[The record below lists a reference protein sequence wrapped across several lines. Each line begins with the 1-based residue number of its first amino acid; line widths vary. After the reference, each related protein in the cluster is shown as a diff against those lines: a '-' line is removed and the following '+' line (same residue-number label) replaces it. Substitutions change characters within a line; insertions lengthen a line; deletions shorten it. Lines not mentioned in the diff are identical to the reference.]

1 MTTDDLIYL
10 IGLKETQ
17 LQVANLEINK
27 LRQEVNSLQPAITP
41 KAEMNTVRT
50 SEEVPINGKSN

>member
-27 LRQEVNSLQPAITP
+27 LRQEVNSLKPVITP
-41 KAEMNTVRT
+41 K
-50 SEEVPINGKSN
+50 EEVPINGKSN